1 MHFFRGELG
10 MAIAPR
16 TLLKLPVALVALTLT
31 STACI
36 NGPAVL
42 TQHIEARS
50 VAADLQVQFARAAEA
65 ANRAVMADTDEAS
78 ANAAEEA
85 RQAVQQVQALIDRL
99 RPTLQSLGYADEIL
113 AMDAFVNRF
122 DEYRKLDDEILPLAV
137 ENTNLKAQRLSFG
150 AAEEAVKAF
159 RGALASQNSSSIVKA
174 SCCEE
179 ALSAKAVAAV
189 LEIQVIQ
196 ARHIAE
202 SDDAAMSHMEAQ
214 MATLEQS
221 ARTAIG
227 DLKRRMPA
235 AEPAVT
241 AALAALDQF
250 KAVNSEIVA
259 LSRRNSNVRSLAL
272 SLGRKRVVT
281 AECNDQLR
289 ALLEVL
295 DGHRLNATR

>member
-1 MHFFRGELG
+1 LTF
-10 MAIAPR
+10 
-16 TLLKLPVALVALTLT
+16 VASATFV
-31 STACI
+31 ACI

-42 TQHIEARS
+42 TQHVEARS
-50 VAADLQVQFARAAEA
+50 VAADLQIQFAKAAEA
-65 ANRAVMADTDEAS
+65 ANRAVMTDTDEAS
-78 ANAAEEA
+78 TGAADEA
-85 RQAVQQVQALIDRL
+85 RHAVQQVQANIDRL
-99 RPTLQSLGYADEIL
+99 RPMLQSLGYADEIR

-150 AAEEAVKAF
+150 AGEEAVQDF
-159 RGALASQNSSSIVKA
+159 RRALASVDHEA
-174 SCCEE
+174 S
-179 ALSAKAVAAV
+179 ANAVAAV

-202 SDDAAMSHMEAQ
+202 SDDAAMSRMEAQ
-214 MATLEQS
+214 MATLEQN

-227 DLKRRMPA
+227 DLKRRTPA
-235 AEPAVT
+235 AMSAVN
-241 AALAALDQF
+241 AALEALDRF

-281 AECNDQLR
+281 AECSDQLR
-289 ALLEVL
+289 VLLDVL

>member
-1 MHFFRGELG
+1 MRRHSRRFVILS
-10 MAIAPR
+10 
-16 TLLKLPVALVALTLT
+16 VALATTALL
-31 STACI
+31 AGCI

-78 ANAAEEA
+78 ASAADEA
-85 RQAVQQVQALIDRL
+85 RQAVQQVQGQIDQLQPIL
-99 RPTLQSLGYADEIL
+99 RSLGYSDEIQAL
-113 AMDAFVNRF
+113 EAFVSRF
-122 DEYRKLDDEILPLAV
+122 EEYRRLDDEILPLAV

-150 AAEEAVKAF
+150 GAQEAAEAF
-159 RGALASQNSSSIVKA
+159 RRALTSNKSSGAKD
-174 SCCEE
+174 SCCDE

-202 SDDAAMSHMEAQ
+202 SDEAAMSRMEAQ
-214 MATLEQS
+214 MATLEQTARS
-221 ARTAIG
+221 AVG

-235 AEPAVT
+235 TEPAVT

-250 KAVNSEIVA
+250 KAANGEIVA

-295 DGHRLNATR
+295 DGHRFNATR